1 MNSFR
6 GVGGERD
13 SAASQ
18 PITGRAGG
26 REVVGG
32 EEISAGVFRPLP

>member
-6 GVGGERD
+6 GVEGERD

-18 PITGRAGG
+18 PITGNAGG

-32 EEISAGVFRPLP
+32 EKIFAGVFRPLP